1 MQNGKR
7 FSSIT
12 SEPPVKRVKGL
23 KNFTVFMLMNI
34 KTLIKFGVLNDFKL
48 NDIIAQLNTE
58 IIGLYIYLYYHS
70 ESRRME
76 LYDKSGKNMA
86 EF

>member
-1 MQNGKR
+1 
-7 FSSIT
+7 
-12 SEPPVKRVKGL
+12 
-23 KNFTVFMLMNI
+23 MLMNI
-34 KTLIKFGVLNDFKL
+34 KTLIKFGVLNDFKS

-58 IIGLYIYLYYHS
+58 IIGLYYHS

-76 LYDKSGKNMA
+76 LYDKSGKNMT